1 MGRVPAPKEMTVD
14 LFLDLQMPA
23 VLYTPHRN
31 ERWCKTKDATWWD
44 LAESMKLRDKTIAD
58 LIDDAALFD
67 RAMRTLRPYM
77 EANPTM
83 TVAEALDMID
93 SRP

>member
-1 MGRVPAPKEMTVD
+1 MD

-44 LAESMKLRDKTIAD
+44 LSESMKLRDKTIAD
-58 LIDDAALFD
+58 LIDDAATFD
-67 RAMRTLRPYM
+67 HALKILRPYM
-77 EANPTM
+77 EANPNM
-83 TVAEALDMID
+83 TVGEALDVLD
-93 SRP
+93 DVR